1 VAPPEFTTQF
11 AHARTKVNDI
21 ANKQKK
27 KRKTKREF
35 TLYLLL
41 CLSFNDN
48 NNKIIK
54 KRILEEG
61 DFFNVLMS

>member
-1 VAPPEFTTQF
+1 M
-11 AHARTKVNDI
+11 
-21 ANKQKK
+21 
-27 KRKTKREF
+27 REF

-61 DFFNVLMS
+61 DLFNVLMSWCGFYFLILPAFAILFG